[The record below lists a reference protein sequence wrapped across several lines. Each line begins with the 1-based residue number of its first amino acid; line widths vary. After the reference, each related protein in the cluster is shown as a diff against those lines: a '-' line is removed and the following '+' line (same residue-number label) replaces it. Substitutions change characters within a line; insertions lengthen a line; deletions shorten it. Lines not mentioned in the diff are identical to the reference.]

1 MAFSTFEHSHWLPQG
16 IFLFFTRIMWWMK
29 YRCIDFEQEIGNNFI
44 FFIIFSPFLPLFP
57 ILGIFA
63 HLGHFCVLM
72 GNPSTPPQLLT
83 IEMLSLGFS
92 SMISM
97 IRKLLKVHHKPLSSV
112 TTCHVVV
119 KTDYVTFSMFVHSHG
134 PPHDIFSFFFSMMW
148 WLKYSSTDF
157 RQEVEI
163 FFIIFCPFLPVFPI
177 FGFLPHFD
185 HFRCPHG

>member
-1 MAFSTFEHSHWLPQG
+1 
-16 IFLFFTRIMWWMK
+16 MWWMK
-29 YRCIDFEQEIGNNFI
+29 YRCIDYEQEIGNNFI
-44 FFIIFSPFLPLFP
+44 FFIIFLLFLPLFP

-119 KTDYVTFSMFVHSHG
+119 KTDFVTFSMFVHSHG
-134 PPHDIFSFFFSMMW
+134 PPHDIFSFFLAWCGGWSIVALISDKKSRYFS
-148 WLKYSSTDF
+148 L
-157 RQEVEI
+157 
-163 FFIIFCPFLPVFPI
+163 FFINFCPFSPIFPI
-177 FGFLPHFD
+177 LGFLAHFA
-185 HFRCPHG
+185 HFRCPHGWPLITLDPNSYI